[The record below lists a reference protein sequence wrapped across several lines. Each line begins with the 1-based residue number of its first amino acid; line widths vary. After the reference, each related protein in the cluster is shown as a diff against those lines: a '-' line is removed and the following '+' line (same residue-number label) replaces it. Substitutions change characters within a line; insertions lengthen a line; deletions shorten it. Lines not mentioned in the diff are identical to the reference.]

1 MNKITILI
9 NFRENKSIT
18 IGDFVGNSIGH
29 HTVIFSKK
37 HTHRKKMSQGG
48 GKPGH
53 IPRLGQKVVSRSL
66 VTFVKKLPVFWG
78 CWIDGIIKL

>member
-18 IGDFVGNSIGH
+18 IGDFVGYGIGH

-37 HTHRKKMSQGG
+37 HTHRKKIS
-48 GKPGH
+48 
-53 IPRLGQKVVSRSL
+53 
-66 VTFVKKLPVFWG
+66 
-78 CWIDGIIKL
+78 